1 MRYYKIVNNG
11 YITAIGTG
19 NGGTEV
25 TQFEYNEIAALI
37 HNKPQRTNTV
47 DYHLKADLTWES
59 YNVEPIVP
67 SEEIDADEALTILT
81 GGAT

>member
-25 TQFEYNEIAALI
+25 TQSEYNEIAAII
-37 HNKPQRTNTV
+37 HNKPQRTDTT
-47 DYHLKADLTWES
+47 DYHLKDDLTWES
-59 YNVEPIVP
+59 YTFEPIAP
-67 SEEIDADEALTILT
+67 SDDIDAEEALDILT